1 VAVLGPIVVL
11 QGPPRSG
18 KSSIATALGDP
29 WVNVGVDL
37 FGRAVVPRRFRPG
50 IGLRPGGERPDL
62 EPLLPAFTAA
72 LFASAAAHSRRGRP
86 VVVDVGLHEDHTRP
100 LGLQARAAA
109 VLTGLPVLVVGVR
122 CPLEVVVR
130 RRDAVPERYVGSA
143 PGGGIPDVVR
153 RWDEAVHTPG
163 VYDLEVDTS
172 VLTPE
177 GVATAIRSRLAEGP
191 PGTAIDV
198 WARRSR

>member
-1 VAVLGPIVVL
+1 MQVVAAPGPIVVL

-37 FGRAVVPRRFRPG
+37 FGRSVVPRRFRPG

-62 EPLLPAFTAA
+62 EPLLPVLTAA
-72 LFASAAAHSRRGRP
+72 LFASAA
-86 VVVDVGLHEDHTRP
+86 
-100 LGLQARAAA
+100 
-109 VLTGLPVLVVGVR
+109 VLDGLPVLLVGVR

-130 RRDAVPERYVGSA
+130 RRDAEPDRYVGSF

-172 VLTPE
+172 TLAPE
-177 GVATAIRSRLAEGP
+177 ACAAAVRHRLESGP
-191 PGTAIDV
+191 PGTAVAV

>member
-1 VAVLGPIVVL
+1 VVAAPGPIVVL
-11 QGPPRSG
+11 QGPPQSG

-37 FGRAVVPRRFRPG
+37 FGRAVVPRRFAPG

-62 EPLLPAFTAA
+62 EALLPAFTAA

-86 VVVDVGLHEDHTRP
+86 VVVDVGIHEDHSRA
-100 LGLQARAAA
+100 LGLRARAAS
-109 VLTGLPVLVVGVR
+109 VLAGLPVLLVGVR
-122 CPLEVVVR
+122 CPLDAVVR
-130 RRDAVPERYVGSA
+130 RRDAEPARYVGSS

-172 VLTPE
+172 VLDPGQCAE
-177 GVATAIRSRLAEGP
+177 VIRRRLGE
-191 PGTAIDV
+191 
-198 WARRSR
+198 RRAGSALRLWQI